1 MKRKR
6 SNTAVLFIIAGF
18 LLATS
23 CIVVY
28 ADFFLYQ
35 IFKEQQRNTLL
46 LAQASAV
53 PVMQPTPTPT
63 TSAEPTPTPEP
74 ARAQL
79 VGDIP
84 NVRFPDYDTGI
95 DAEYSYQ
102 SDELRIA
109 VDEVN
114 EDGVTY
120 YVADIWMR
128 NVNCFRTA
136 FSSGKFKGKRQ
147 SAEKISQDNNAI
159 LAVNGD
165 FLGGLV
171 IRNGELYRK
180 ATLRPVV
187 EPEEDDTAT
196 QNDEKP
202 STPTDEDIATPTDAN
217 IAALTPEEAASLI
230 EQTSIT
236 RADQN
241 VQTQAQIIETASR
254 PERATCV
261 LYYDGTLV
269 TEEYKTFRS
278 VTAMEQG
285 AWQGWQFGPTLI
297 RNGSAM
303 TDVKAQGRNPR
314 CVVGYYE
321 PGHYCLILIDGRRK
335 NHSIGMNFK
344 EIMELCTRL
353 GLKEAYNLDGG
364 GSAIMT
370 FNGKIINQPSG
381 SSDARN
387 LPDMV
392 VIGDYLAPD
401 MLFVPTPSPTPEI
414 TTTPIQSPEVA
425 DIES

>member
-1 MKRKR
+1 MKRKK

-18 LLATS
+18 LLVTS
-23 CIVVY
+23 CVVVY
-28 ADFFLYQ
+28 ADFFLYR
-35 IFKEQQRNTLL
+35 IFKEQQNNMQLL
-46 LAQASAV
+46 TQASAI
-53 PVMQPTPTPT
+53 PVLLPTPTPT
-63 TSAEPTPTPEP
+63 ASAKPTPTPEP

-84 NVRFPDYDTGI
+84 DVRFPEYDTGI
-95 DAEYSYQ
+95 DAEYNYQ

-109 VDEVN
+109 VNEVN

-120 YVADIWMR
+120 YIADIWMR

-136 FSSGKFKGKRQ
+136 FSSGKFKGKRE
-147 SAEKISQDNNAI
+147 SAEKISRDNNAI

-187 EPEEDDTAT
+187 ETEEDDNAAQNDRNPPTSTDEATAT
-196 QNDEKP
+196 P
-202 STPTDEDIATPTDAN
+202 MPEDIVTPAQED
-217 IAALTPEEAASLI
+217 AASII
-230 EQTSIT
+230 EQTSVT
-236 RADQN
+236 QADQGSL
-241 VQTQAQIIETASR
+241 TQAQVVATASR

-261 LYYDGTLV
+261 LYYDGSLI

-278 VTAMEQG
+278 VNAMEQG
-285 AWQGWQFGPTLI
+285 AWQGWQFGPTLV

-314 CVVGYYE
+314 CVIGYYE

-335 NHSIGMNFK
+335 GYSIGMNFK
-344 EIMELCTRL
+344 EIIELCTRL

-381 SSDARN
+381 SSDARS

-401 MLFVPTPSPTPEI
+401 MLFVPTPEI
-414 TTTPIQSPEVA
+414 TPAPIQSPEVA
-425 DIES
+425 DIGS